1 MSIPSL
7 RLCLALHNH
16 QPVGNFD
23 NVIEQAY
30 DDSYLPFLEMFERQP
45 SLAIS
50 LHISGPLALWLADNR
65 PEYMDRVCHLVAQNR
80 IEIIGGAFYEPILT
94 MIPSRDRQGQISRYR
109 QWLNQQFETTVRGM
123 WIPERVW
130 EAGLVSDIA
139 DAGIEYTI
147 LDDYHFRCA
156 GMDDDQL
163 HGDYVTEDQGRVLRV
178 FPGSEKLRYLIPF
191 REPQESVDYLR
202 QIAEQWPGTT
212 VVFADDGEKFG
223 TWPETRQHVY
233 DNGWLQRFFE
243 ALDANSDW
251 LQCTTLQQALS
262 NSLPRGKVWLPAAS
276 YREMTEWSLPV
287 TKQIQYEHLVHDL
300 QEDDRWPDLRQYM
313 RGGFWRNFKA
323 KYSET
328 GEMYARMMHTSQ
340 RVDEAIRE
348 LGNEPLLEQAR
359 DHLYRAQ
366 CNCPWWHGAFGGVY
380 LPHLRNAVFH
390 HLILADNLVDHCM
403 PGKPAG
409 SIFAADFNFDLST
422 EVRLANENLIAWLAP
437 AAGGH
442 LYELD
447 IRSIGH
453 NLLATMQRRPEAYHE
468 KVLKGA
474 SASTDGAASIHDRV
488 VFKQEGLDQL
498 LQYDTWP
505 RKSLV
510 DHFWPVDCTAE
521 EFQSGQAREQGDF
534 VCGVYESKIRRGA
547 DRNQLM
553 MTRAGVVDG
562 HSVQITKAVTLGH
575 GGSVLELA
583 WVLEGLPGKVPLRF
597 GVEFNFAGMPAGIDD
612 RYFSDVQGTRIGQL
626 GESLDL
632 THCTGIGLTDEWLK
646 LGTRLAWDQPADL
659 WSFPIAAVSQSE
671 SGFERIH
678 QSVVVQPTWLVRA
691 DANGRWA
698 VKIEL
703 DIRTNDGKKP
713 SPVNQKSS
721 DSEYRS
727 ETIVFK

>member
-1 MSIPSL
+1 MSQPFV

-30 DDSYLPFLEMFERQP
+30 EDSYLPFLEMFEEQR

-50 LHISGPLALWLADNR
+50 LHISGPLALWLTGNR
-65 PEYMDRVCHLVAQNR
+65 PEYMARVRALVARDR

-94 MIPSRDRQGQISRYR
+94 MIPSRDRRGQINRYR

-130 EAGLVSDIA
+130 EACLVSDIA

-156 GMDDDQL
+156 GLGDDQL

-178 FPGSEKLRYLIPF
+178 FPGSEQLRYLIPF
-191 REPQESVDYLR
+191 REPQESMDYLR
-202 QIAEQWPGTT
+202 QIAVQWPGTT

-233 DNGWLQRFFE
+233 DNGWLQRFFD
-243 ALDANSDW
+243 ALAANSDW

-262 NSLPRGKVWLPAAS
+262 NSIPRGKVWLPAAS

-287 TKQIQYEHLVHDL
+287 KKQIQYDHLVHEL
-300 QEDDRWPDLRQYM
+300 QDDARWPDLRPYL
-313 RGGFWRNFKA
+313 RGGFWRNFKQ

-328 GEMYARMMHTSQ
+328 AEMYARMMHTSQ
-340 RVDEAIRE
+340 CVEDALVK

-359 DHLYRAQ
+359 DHLYQAQ

-390 HLILADNLVDHCM
+390 HLILADNLLDRCLTQ
-403 PGKPAG
+403 KPAT
-409 SIFAADFNFDLST
+409 SIEAADFNFDLST

-437 AAGGH
+437 AMGGH

-468 KVLKGA
+468 KVLKGPG
-474 SASTDGAASIHDRV
+474 SRTDGAASIHDRV
-488 VFKQEGLDQL
+488 VFKQEGLEQL
-498 LQYDTWP
+498 LQYDTHP

-510 DHFWPVDCTAE
+510 DHFWPLDCTST
-521 EFQSGQAREQGDF
+521 EFQSGHARELGDF
-534 VCGVYESKIRRGA
+534 VCGVYESRIRRGA
-547 DRNQLM
+547 DRNQLKM
-553 MTRAGVVDG
+553 SRHGVVDG
-562 HSVQITKAVTLGH
+562 RPVQIIKAVTLDH
-575 GGSVLELA
+575 GSSTLEMA
-583 WVLEGLPGKVPLRF
+583 WVLEGLPLDAPLRF
-597 GVEFNFAGMPAGIDD
+597 GIEFNFAGMPAGVDD
-612 RYFSDVQGTRIGQL
+612 RYFSDAKGGRIGQL

-632 THCTGIGLTDEWLK
+632 TNCTGIGLSDEWL
-646 LGTRLAWDQPADL
+646 RLSARLIWDRPGDL
-659 WSFPIAAVSQSE
+659 WTFPIAAVSQSE

-678 QSVVVQPTWLVRA
+678 QSVVVQPTWLVSA

-698 VKIEL
+698 VKIKL
-703 DIRTNDGKKP
+703 HIRTNDGDNRP
-713 SPVNQKSS
+713 AVDEQIRAS
-721 DSEYRS
+721 DHRP

>member
-1 MSIPSL
+1 MSQPFL

-30 DDSYLPFLEMFERQP
+30 DDSYLPFLEMFERQT

-65 PEYMDRVCHLVAQNR
+65 PEYMDRVRDLVAQDR

-156 GMDDDQL
+156 GLDDDQL

-178 FPGSEKLRYLIPF
+178 FPGSEQLRYLIPF
-191 REPQESVDYLR
+191 REPQESMDYLR
-202 QIAEQWPGTT
+202 QIAKQWPGTT

-233 DNGWLQRFFE
+233 DNGWLQRFFD

-251 LQCTTLQQALS
+251 LKCTTLQQALS

-287 TKQIQYEHLVHDL
+287 EKQVQYDHLVHEL

-340 RVDEAIRE
+340 RVDEAIKE
-348 LGNEPLLEQAR
+348 LGSEPLLEQAR

-390 HLILADNLVDHCM
+390 HLILADNLIDYCM
-403 PGKPAG
+403 TKKPAAT
-409 SIFAADFNFDLST
+409 IVAADFNFDLST

-447 IRSIGH
+447 VRSIGH

-468 KVLKGA
+468 KVLKGPSA
-474 SASTDGAASIHDRV
+474 SAVGAASIHDRV

-510 DHFWPVDCTAE
+510 DHFWPVDCTSE

-534 VCGVYESKIRRGA
+534 VCGVYESKIRRGT

-553 MTRAGVVDG
+553 MSRTGVVDG
-562 HSVQITKAVTLGH
+562 HPVHITKAVTLVH
-575 GGSVLELA
+575 GGSVLEMA
-583 WVLEGLPGKVPLRF
+583 WVLEGLPGEAPLRF

-612 RYFSDVQGTRIGQL
+612 RYFSDSKGARIGQL
-626 GESLDL
+626 GESLGL
-632 THCTGIGLTDEWLK
+632 NECTGIGLTDEWLK
-646 LGTRLAWDQPADL
+646 LGARLNWDQPGDL

-703 DIRTNDGKKP
+703 DIRTNDGEKRP
-713 SPVNQKSS
+713 AVNHESS
-721 DSEYRS
+721 EFELRS